1 MWTLFEVI
9 FKKNN
14 IVAMQKCEIANIHLV
29 SMEELCYSLFI
40 SEEILISDKK

>member
-29 SMEELCYSLFI
+29 SMEELLFI
-40 SEEILISDKK
+40 YFWRNINIR